1 MLCAIHD
8 LGQREV
14 AEFKGDRVPPS
25 WPGQAQR
32 AARPGRRPP
41 ELELTSVGL
50 ESVGPAGAACP
61 RRTFAD
67 LAPTSV
73 GPLRVVGRTSPR
85 RSDLSASVGPFVGR
99 TFRDLR
105 DVLSRTWRQRRS
117 DLSTSVGPFGLGA
130 NVGRTSRDL
139 SRTWRQRRSDL
150 SVGPIGPINVG
161 RTFRRSDLSSVGPFG
176 PFVPTSIGAAWSDL
190 LSLLGVGRI

>member
-1 MLCAIHD
+1 MLGVIHD

-73 GPLRVVGRTSPR
+73 GPLRVGRTSC
-85 RSDLSASVGPFVGR
+85 
-99 TFRDLR
+99 

-117 DLSTSVGPFGLGA
+117 DLSASVGPLPRRTFADLAPTSVGPFP
-130 NVGRTSRDL
+130 SRSDL
-139 SRTWRQRRSDL
+139 SRRSDL
-150 SVGPIGPINVG
+150 SSVGPFPSVGPFVG
-161 RTFRRSDLSSVGPFG
+161 RPFRRSALSSVGPFG

>member
-1 MLCAIHD
+1 MRRGLDMLCVIHD

-73 GPLRVVGRTSPR
+73 GPLRVGRTSPAMYFRGLGANVGRTSPR
-85 RSDLSASVGPFVGR
+85 RSDLSRRSALSSVGPFVGR
-99 TFRDLR
+99 TFRTFRPNIDRSCLVGSAQLAR
-105 DVLSRTWRQRRS
+105 RRS
-117 DLSTSVGPFGLGA
+117 DL
-130 NVGRTSRDL
+130 
-139 SRTWRQRRSDL
+139 
-150 SVGPIGPINVG
+150 
-161 RTFRRSDLSSVGPFG
+161 
-176 PFVPTSIGAAWSDL
+176 IGAQPVDARR
-190 LSLLGVGRI
+190 GRGW

>member
-73 GPLRVVGRTSPR
+73 GPF
-85 RSDLSASVGPFVGR
+85 DVGR
-99 TFRDLR
+99 TF
-105 DVLSRTWRQRRS
+105 RTWRQRRS
-117 DLSTSVGPFGLGA
+117 DLSGPFADLAPTSVGPI
-130 NVGRTSRDL
+130 GR
-139 SRTWRQRRSDL
+139 RRSDL

-161 RTFRRSDLSSVGPFG
+161 RTFRRSDLSSVGPFVG
-176 PFVPTSIGAAWSDL
+176 RTFRTFRPNIDRSCLVGSARLARRRSDLIGAQPVDARR
-190 LSLLGVGRI
+190 GRGW

>member
-1 MLCAIHD
+1 
-8 LGQREV
+8 
-14 AEFKGDRVPPS
+14 VPPR

-117 DLSTSVGPFGLGA
+117 DLSSVGPFD
-130 NVGRTSRDL
+130 VGRTF
-139 SRTWRQRRSDL
+139 RTWRQRRSDL
-150 SVGPIGPINVG
+150 SGPFADLAPTSVGPIG
-161 RTFRRSDLSSVGPFG
+161 RTYRTYQRRSDLSSVGPFVG
-176 PFVPTSIGAAWSDL
+176 RTFRTFRPNIDRSCLVGSAQLARRRSDLIGAQPVDARR
-190 LSLLGVGRI
+190 GRGW